1 MPANRSIIA
10 IRPYRASDCD
20 TVLDIFNRSIREV
33 ACRDYSPA
41 QVAAWAHEDRDMAA
55 FAAKHA
61 SRPIFIAE
69 VDGAAA
75 GFSDLAT
82 DGLIDFLFVHPDFQ
96 RRGVGRALL
105 AHVEALARRQAMARL
120 YAEVSITAR
129 PLFEA
134 CGFGVRAIQSVEH
147 HGQAFTNYRMEKRL

>member
-1 MPANRSIIA
+1 VITIRS
-10 IRPYRASDCD
+10 YRASDCD

-61 SRPIFIAE
+61 SRPTFIAE

-75 GFSDLAT
+75 GFSDLET
-82 DGLIDFLFVHPDFQ
+82 DGLVDFLFVHPGFQ

-105 AHVEALARRQAMARL
+105 SHIEALARRQGPARL
-120 YAEVSITAR
+120 YAQVSITAR

-147 HGQAFTNYRMEKRL
+147 RGQTFTNYRMEKRL

>member
-1 MPANRSIIA
+1 MIVIRS
-10 IRPYRASDCD
+10 YRDSDCD

-33 ACRDYSPA
+33 ASRDYSPA

-61 SRPIFIAE
+61 NRPTFIAE
-69 VDGAAA
+69 VNGVAA
-75 GFSDLAT
+75 GFSDLEA
-82 DGLIDFLFVHPDFQ
+82 DGLIDFLFVHPGFQ

-105 AHVEALARRQAMARL
+105 AHVETLARRQELARL

-134 CGFGVRAIQSVEH
+134 CDFAVLTSQIVEH
-147 HGQAFTNYRMEKRL
+147 RGQTFANYRMEKRL